1 MIATIIN
8 VILILCGST
17 IGLLVGERLPEQ
29 LSKTIT
35 AGLAL
40 CVALIGITN
49 AIKTAD
55 VLCVI
60 LCLTLGGLLGEWINI
75 ERRMDRA
82 GDALKKVLIKRFG
95 SHGNMGRFT
104 EGFVTATLLFC
115 VGSMAVMGSLEAG
128 INHNYSIIISKGV
141 IDGVTAITFAATMGV
156 GVIFS
161 AIPLLLYQGGITLLA
176 GAVAP
181 FLSDAVV
188 VEMSAVG
195 GVMLIGLSINMLG
208 LVKEPL
214 RIGNMLPA
222 LFLPLLYLPVSQWLG
237 QMLGS

>member
-1 MIATIIN
+1 MIATIVN
-8 VILILCGST
+8 VILILVGSAV
-17 IGLLVGERLPEQ
+17 GLAVGSRLPVR

-55 VLCVI
+55 ILCVI
-60 LCLTLGGLLGEWINI
+60 ICLTVGGLLGELLNI
-75 ERRMDRA
+75 EKHMDSA
-82 GDALKKVLIKRFG
+82 GEKLKGILMKRFG
-95 SHGNMGRFT
+95 GRGNMGRFT

-141 IDGVTAITFAATMGV
+141 IDGVTAITFAATMGI
-156 GVIFS
+156 GVAFS
-161 AIPLLLYQGGITLLA
+161 VIPLLLYQGGITLLA

-188 VEMSAVG
+188 IEMSAVG
-195 GVMLIGLSINMLG
+195 GVMLLGLAANMLE
-208 LVKEPL
+208 LVKE
-214 RIGNMLPA
+214 RIRVGNMLPA
-222 LFLPLLYLPVSQWLG
+222 LFLPLVYLPLSQWIAQL
-237 QMLGS
+237 L

>member
-1 MIATIIN
+1 MIATVVN
-8 VILILCGST
+8 VILILVGSVV
-17 IGLLVGERLPEQ
+17 GLAVGSRLPVR

-40 CVALIGITN
+40 CVAMIGIIN

-55 VLCVI
+55 ILCVI
-60 LCLTLGGLLGEWINI
+60 ICLTVGGLLGEWLNI
-75 ERRMDRA
+75 EKHMDRA
-82 GDALKKVLIKRFG
+82 GEKLKGILMKRFG
-95 SHGNMGRFT
+95 GKGNMGRFT

-141 IDGVTAITFAATMGV
+141 IDGVTSITFAATMGI
-156 GVIFS
+156 GVAFS
-161 AIPLLLYQGGITLLA
+161 VIPLLLYQGGITLLA

-188 VEMSAVG
+188 IEMSAVG
-195 GVMLIGLSINMLG
+195 GVMLLGLAANMLE
-208 LVKEPL
+208 LVKE
-214 RIGNMLPA
+214 RIRVGNMLPA
-222 LFLPLLYLPVSQWLG
+222 LFLPLVYLPLAQWIAQL
-237 QMLGS
+237 L

>member
-1 MIATIIN
+1 MIATIVN
-8 VILILCGST
+8 VILV
-17 IGLLVGERLPEQ
+17 LVGSAVGLAAGSRLPAR

-55 VLCVI
+55 ILCVI
-60 LCLTLGGLLGEWINI
+60 ICLTVGGLLGELLNI
-75 ERRMDRA
+75 EKHMDSA
-82 GDALKKVLIKRFG
+82 GEKLKGILMKRFG
-95 SHGNMGRFT
+95 SRGNMGRFT

-141 IDGVTAITFAATMGV
+141 IDGVTAITFAATMGI
-156 GVIFS
+156 GVAFS
-161 AIPLLLYQGGITLLA
+161 VIPLLLYQGGITLLA

-188 VEMSAVG
+188 IEMSAVG
-195 GVMLIGLSINMLG
+195 GVMLLGLAANMLE
-208 LVKEPL
+208 LVKE
-214 RIGNMLPA
+214 RIRVGNMLPA
-222 LFLPLLYLPVSQWLG
+222 LFLPLLYLPLAQWIGL
-237 QMLGS
+237 LL